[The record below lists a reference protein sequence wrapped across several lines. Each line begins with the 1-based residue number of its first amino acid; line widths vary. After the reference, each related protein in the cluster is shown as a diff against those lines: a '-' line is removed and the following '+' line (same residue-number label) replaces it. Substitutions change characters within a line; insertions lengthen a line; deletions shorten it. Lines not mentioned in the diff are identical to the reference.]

1 MKKLDFHMSSVGI
14 TCTIEAL
21 NSELIFIFFSGNDA
35 PAAFTE
41 TGNE

>member
-14 TCTIEAL
+14 TCTIEVL
-21 NSELIFIFFSGNDA
+21 NYELIFIFFSVNDA
-35 PAAFTE
+35 PSSFTE